1 MLPTQKTVIIVDD
14 EPDTA
19 EMIAEMIRLSG
30 YQAIK
35 SFGGTP
41 AISMIIRQDPDAVI
55 LDIMMP
61 DLSGLEV
68 LRIMRKDPRMIHIP
82 VIVVSAKSRPEDIQ
96 EGMDAGAVAYLTKP
110 VTYKDLKSAVQK
122 VVS

>member
-1 MLPTQKTVIIVDD
+1 MLPNQKSVLIIED

-41 AISMIIRQDPDAVI
+41 AISMIIRQEPDAVI
-55 LDIMMP
+55 LDMMMP

-68 LRIMRKDPRMIHIP
+68 LRIMRLDPRMNHIP

-96 EGMDAGAVAYLTKP
+96 EGMNAGAVAYLTKP
-110 VTYKDLKSAVQK
+110 VGYKDLQAAVQK